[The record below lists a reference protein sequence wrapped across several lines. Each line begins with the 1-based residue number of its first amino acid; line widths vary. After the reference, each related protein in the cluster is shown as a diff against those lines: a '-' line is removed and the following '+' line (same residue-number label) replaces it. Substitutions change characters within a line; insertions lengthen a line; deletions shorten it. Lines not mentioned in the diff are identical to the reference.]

1 MGFKHT
7 YRRFL
12 NLNIYHNYWLDDGQT
27 AFDSNPTLKEE
38 QVEKYE
44 LSFYMDVKPSSKTDR
59 FLANQRILFKKDN
72 KGIYLIGKVNEEPA
86 DSGFFFPFKEL
97 EGTNSFTFLL
107 YVKDSLFENY
117 STVTANPVI
126 PFYFSNV
133 QPPTE
138 GVGFDEIDLESST
151 TDIEEY
157 TITEDTFKELKE
169 QLNANEL
176 VGLFGIVQIFVEG
189 DTIAKN
195 VLNND
200 GTVKSSPNEYKIQI
214 PNRSTIWHYRD
225 AITGTMVHNTD
236 PTELPLVK
244 NGIVGYLNG
253 SDEMPSATPNRL
265 LFEDAGGGNI
275 KTISEIYIN

>member
-7 YRRFL
+7 YRRYFH
-12 NLNIYHNYWLDDGQT
+12 LNIYHNYWLNDGQT
-27 AFDSNPTLKEE
+27 AFDANPALKAE
-38 QVEKYE
+38 QLEKYQ
-44 LSFYMDVKPSSKTDR
+44 LNKFLDVRPSLITKR
-59 FLANQRILFKKDN
+59 FLADQRILFKQNN
-72 KGIYLIGKVNEEPA
+72 KGMYLIGKVNEEPA
-86 DSGFFFPFKEL
+86 DSGTFFPFKEL
-97 EGTNSFTFLL
+97 ESTDSFTFLL
-107 YVKDSLFENY
+107 YVTDALFENY
-117 STVTANPVI
+117 TTVNANPDI

-133 QPPTE
+133 QPATE
-138 GVGFDEIDLESST
+138 GAGFDEIDLESTT

-157 TITEDTFKELKE
+157 TISEDTFKNLKK
-169 QLNANEL
+169 QLHNNEL

-189 DTIAKN
+189 DTALKN
-195 VLNND
+195 LLNGD
-200 GTVKSSPNEYKIQI
+200 GTIKSSPNEYKIQL

-225 AITGTMVHNTD
+225 AISGAMVHNTD

-265 LFEDAGGGNI
+265 LFEDAGGGSI